1 VTRSDDFDDA
11 APRSASSRD
20 AWLFLALL
28 LLIPLLCFAEWMIR
42 ETVGA
47 ADALEC
53 ARTDCSAYQDTIRI
67 LYAVVPG
74 LILLAILEAVAVGVR
89 CFRQREPNHGA

>member
-1 VTRSDDFDDA
+1 MPRPDDFDDA

-28 LLIPLLCFAEWMIR
+28 LVVPLLCFAEWRIR
-42 ETVGA
+42 QAVGA

-53 ARTDCSAYQDTIRI
+53 ARTDCSAYQDTIRT

-74 LILLAILEAVAVGVR
+74 LILLAIIGAVAVGVR
-89 CFRQREPNHGA
+89 CFRQGEPNRGA